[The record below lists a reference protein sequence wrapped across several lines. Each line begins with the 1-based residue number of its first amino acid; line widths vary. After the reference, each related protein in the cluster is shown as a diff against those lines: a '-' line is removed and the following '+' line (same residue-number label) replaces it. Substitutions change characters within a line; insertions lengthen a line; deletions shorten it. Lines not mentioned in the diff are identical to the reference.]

1 MLLFFLSWGEVVTK
15 VPYWCRGLGRV
26 RGLLGFLA
34 LSLLGRGFLLGFLIL
49 QYMFDDNDSIDC
61 KLHAFC
67 YTMMR
72 GYSGNRLLLNP

>member
-1 MLLFFLSWGEVVTK
+1 MQRFGPGKRFARFLSPFPTV
-15 VPYWCRGLGRV
+15 
-26 RGLLGFLA
+26 
-34 LSLLGRGFLLGFLIL
+34 LGRGFLLGFLIL